1 MVLVA
6 PVAQVVVS
14 QAIAAPAV
22 AIRSFNSAEW
32 GVEWDRE

>member
-6 PVAQVVVS
+6 PVAQVIAS
-14 QAIAAPAV
+14 QAIRAPAR
-22 AIRSFNSAEW
+22 AIRSLNSAEW